1 MEIETT
7 PQEHREIIVLRAM
20 SLGNLSLKDAEH
32 LDALVCEAMGIDQ
45 IEVPPEFILL
55 AQQ

>member
-45 IEVPPEFILL
+45 IEEPPEFILL